1 MTSTESPHPPTPQPR
16 TRRKSARQIN
26 ALLKKMVQLKI
37 VQPGQ
42 NNSKEDGSAEFMPT
56 PQFAA
61 FMAEAKERYL
71 SRADKIQ
78 ELVMSHVNPTE
89 KGSMT
94 RAQTLLTGLMIAEY
108 IGSNTDIEVF
118 GLTFKQME
126 QMADAIVKIGEH
138 MNFIKDW
145 ELEGK

>member
-1 MTSTESPHPPTPQPR
+1 MTSSEQLSKQPQS
-16 TRRKSARQIN
+16 RRKSTRQIN

-42 NNSKEDGSAEFMPT
+42 NNSKEDNNSTVYTPT

-78 ELVMSHVNPTE
+78 QLVMSHVNPTE
-89 KGSMT
+89 GGSLA

-108 IGSNTDIEVF
+108 IGRNKDIEVF

-126 QMADAIVKIGEH
+126 QMTETIVKIGEH
-138 MNFIKDW
+138 MNFVKDW
-145 ELEGK
+145 G